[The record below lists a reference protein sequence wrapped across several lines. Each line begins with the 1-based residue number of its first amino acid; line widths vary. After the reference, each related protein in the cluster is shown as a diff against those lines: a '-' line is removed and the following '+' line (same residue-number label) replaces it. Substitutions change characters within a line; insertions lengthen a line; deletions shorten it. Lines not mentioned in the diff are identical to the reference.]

1 MNILHYSPGLRPGS
15 ISQLAAD
22 LAVGLQDTGFT
33 NTVVSPPNELVGAL
47 TAARVEHRPTRSNP
61 NLFSLRSVLK
71 RLTKHITEQQADI
84 ILAYG
89 PQATRLAL
97 LTQQRPAHGIRP
109 RLISV
114 LTGFPQRILRTRAL
128 PHCDALVAIS
138 RFLRQ
143 ETSRFYS
150 LPENCEVWSIPYGV
164 HEEHCNPLYR
174 PSIDWQNQWQQ
185 AHPQT
190 PGEISLCI
198 PGAMTAIHGLHQLP
212 ELAHLLLQQG
222 ISPRIYLIGDI
233 DSGDSKYQEK
243 LRRLFEETEVEPYIT
258 WLGLRRDLRDVLCNC
273 HFTLSLTLAPS
284 SHDRAI
290 LEALSLGCPVIGF
303 DHGAVGEML
312 STFLPEGRVQPG
324 NINAMADTITQWVSL
339 RPDTINAVPY
349 PYRFQDTVR
358 SFTELCL
365 ALRPQVQKYNS

>member
-1 MNILHYSPGLRPGS
+1 MNILHYSPNLRPGS

-22 LAVGLQDTGFT
+22 LAAGLQDAGFT
-33 NTVVSPPNELVGAL
+33 NTVVSPPNELVGTL
-47 TAARVEHRPTRSNP
+47 TAARVEHRPARSKP

-71 RLTKHITEQQADI
+71 RLSSYITEQQAKI
-84 ILAYG
+84 IFAYG

-97 LTQQRPAHGIRP
+97 LTQQGLPKSLRP
-109 RLISV
+109 RLVSV

-128 PHCDALVAIS
+128 PHCDAVVAIS

-143 ETSRFYS
+143 EISNMYT
-150 LPENCEVWSIPYGV
+150 LPENCGIWSIPYGV

-174 PSIDWQNQWQQ
+174 PTEEWQTQWRN
-185 AHPQT
+185 AYPPT
-190 PGEISLCI
+190 PGTLRLCV
-198 PGAMTAIHGLHQLP
+198 PGVLTPVHGQHLLP
-212 ELAHLLLQQG
+212 ELLSILLQQG
-222 ISPRIYLIGDI
+222 ITPHVYLAGDTG
-233 DSGDSKYQEK
+233 SGDSSYQEK
-243 LRRLFEETEVEPYIT
+243 LRHRFEEAGVEQYIT

-273 HFTLSLTLAPS
+273 HITLSLSLAPA

-290 LEALSLGCPVIGF
+290 LEALSLGCRVIGF

-324 NINAMADTITQWVSL
+324 NTGAMADTITQWVAL
-339 RPDTINAVPY
+339 RPDTITAVPY

-358 SFTELCL
+358 SFSELCQALL
-365 ALRPQVQKYNS
+365 AYQQP